1 MLGFPSS
8 DSYRTE
14 HDLVHFEI
22 RKPQSSRRTE
32 TVTLM
37 DGKANPVC
45 NAEIHE
51 SQNRVLRAA
60 NLYLASSSAF
70 RALHQPHPR
79 QV

>member
-1 MLGFPSS
+1 MLGSPSN

-14 HDLVHFEI
+14 LDLVHFGF
-22 RKPQSSRRTE
+22 RKHHSSHRTE

-37 DGKANPVC
+37 DGKAIPVC